1 MRKPPSQPSTLQLIA
16 MDLLIAARKDPQTR
30 PHTFQHHI
38 NNARR
43 AGLTMPEIAAGLGRP
58 VSFVERILANGGA

>member
-16 MDLLIAARKDPQTR
+16 MDLLIEARKDPKTR

-43 AGLTMPEIAAGLGRP
+43 AGLTTLEIAAGLGRP
-58 VSFVERILANGGA
+58 VSFVEALVADGGV